1 LLIIKNMG
9 KGNFFGLIII
19 MNKEIIL
26 FSIIKDNGGVVCLM
40 VRENIKNL
48 MVICYFKVGD
58 LYVGCF
64 KNGLKHGMG

>member
-1 LLIIKNMG
+1 MG

-26 FSIIKDNGGVVCLM
+26 FSIMKDNGGVVCLM
-40 VRENIKNL
+40 VRVNIKNP

>member
-1 LLIIKNMG
+1 MLIIKNMG

-19 MNKEIIL
+19 MNKGIIL
-26 FSIIKDNGGVVCLM
+26 FSIMKDNGGVVCLM
-40 VRENIKNL
+40 VRVNIKNP

>member
-1 LLIIKNMG
+1 
-9 KGNFFGLIII
+9 
-19 MNKEIIL
+19 
-26 FSIIKDNGGVVCLM
+26 
-40 VRENIKNL
+40 